1 MAPCSAVSASLREIS
16 MRDKGL
22 DPRNDKPT
30 RTDFV
35 RRVALA
41 LGHMQRKGEVEKV
54 GRGRAMRRCLRP

>member
-1 MAPCSAVSASLREIS
+1 